1 MFVSSSKDTKDENDL
16 PSYMCATIICIGLPR
31 KMIDR
36 LMGSEG
42 EREMEMGQGQLR
54 SRMGCKLDF
63 PFIDSSI
70 SRFVS
75 DLGNVSRIIYSQ

>member
-1 MFVSSSKDTKDENDL
+1 
-16 PSYMCATIICIGLPR
+16 
-31 KMIDR
+31 MIDR

-42 EREMEMGQGQLR
+42 EREMEMGQLR

-75 DLGNVSRIIYSQ
+75 ADIGNVSRIFLFILNTIPYLTTVKHLSKSSFKGVEI